1 MASGE
6 RFRYIRAFPSIP
18 ARHDLSRRVDA
29 NWIAGLVVRGIVD
42 MDEFKSI
49 NDNYGHLTG
58 DLVLQGTAEVLRRT
72 VRDTDIAA
80 RWGGEEFLVV
90 LPNTPKEGAWT
101 AAEKVREALGKQL
114 FHDEDGNPVAKVTLS
129 GGVATF
135 PEDGCQQTELVAA
148 ADRALY
154 EAKETGRNKVLKSK
168 PRFFSAS
175 GEEPIAGNGSAA

>member
-1 MASGE
+1 MPGVRCS
-6 RFRYIRAFPSIP
+6 S
-18 ARHDLSRRVDA
+18 ARWKEA
-29 NWIAGLVVRGIVD
+29 YGRG
-42 MDEFKSI
+42 
-49 NDNYGHLTG
+49 
-58 DLVLQGTAEVLRRT
+58 
-72 VRDTDIAA
+72 
-80 RWGGEEFLVV
+80 WGGEEFLVV